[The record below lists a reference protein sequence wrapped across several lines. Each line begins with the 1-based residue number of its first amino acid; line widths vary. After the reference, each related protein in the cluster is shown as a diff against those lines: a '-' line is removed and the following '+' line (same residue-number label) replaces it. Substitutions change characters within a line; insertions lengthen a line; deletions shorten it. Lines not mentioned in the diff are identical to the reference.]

1 MFRRRGGPTPYVG
14 RGGNYGQGN
23 WRGARRGGG
32 GGRGGD
38 RYSAP
43 DVMGGG
49 GGRGGDRYSAPDV
62 MEPPVGAMD
71 GHSEGTASRKTRR
84 RQKKR
89 EGEKE
94 QRQQMQSNKPSEE
107 RRGGQWGDSSN
118 NTSRPRQHPGAAPP
132 NHFAKMNGGVSGHHH
147 ESNGGDGIMRGQGH
161 RGYDNRGSRSM
172 VNGSHYQAAVP
183 HHSEPIRPAK
193 EINSES
199 KNRRP
204 PIQSPV
210 SLASGDNGIIPLTVH
225 GGDFE
230 NNNKHSGGGGPTRA
244 TVSVQGGKVLHD
256 SMHGHK
262 EALPQRESRKRR
274 NVKTAD
280 DIPVANGDANVN
292 GIDQ

>member
-1 MFRRRGGPTPYVG
+1 MFRRRGGPATYVG

-32 GGRGGD
+32 GRGGD

-49 GGRGGDRYSAPDV
+49 GRGGERYSAPDV

-94 QRQQMQSNKPSEE
+94 QRQQMQSNKSSEE

-118 NTSRPRQHPGAAPP
+118 NTSRPRQHPGAAQS
-132 NHFAKMNGGVSGHHH
+132 NHFAKMNGGGAGNHH
-147 ESNGGDGIMRGQGH
+147 ENGGDGIMRGQGH

-172 VNGSHYQAAVP
+172 MNGSHYQAGVP
-183 HHSEPIRPAK
+183 HHSEPIRPSK

-199 KNRRP
+199 KIRRP
-204 PIQSPV
+204 PVQSPV
-210 SLASGDNGIIPLTVH
+210 SLASGDNGIIPLAVH

-280 DIPVANGDANVN
+280 DIPVVNGDANVN